1 MPSTHEKSK
10 LIIESLTK
18 TIDKHVNDLKK
29 IRTKKMKSTK
39 DTEDFK
45 IFYDNFLNE
54 MAEKT
59 HEVITLWENT
69 SITELQDVTP
79 SQYFDSLESLDDI
92 LELLTLIE
100 GNENILLPK
109 SLGERIKKLHDSIT
123 DELIS
128 KLQSIQLDESKN
140 FTPSQRAIIRIAGI
154 TGPTKYLPVLEGL
167 ICQLDE
173 EKSDEDT
180 YKLLMGTVKLIGEQ
194 ALESLMQLAVNNI
207 QNKKL
212 YISLLITIAD
222 IASKSRPEQVYKFLK
237 DRFRKSEEKL
247 PETAALSVFG
257 DGRAIPAMR
266 GYVEQNLE
274 SLSYNSYMYIRHSI
288 IELGGDTSDLDE
300 YFMDYDNPYE
310 EED

>member
-1 MPSTHEKSK
+1 MPSTHEKSE

-18 TIDKHVNDLKK
+18 TIDKHMNDLKK
-29 IRTKKMKSTK
+29 IHTKKLKSTK
-39 DTEDFK
+39 DAEDFK

-54 MAEKT
+54 AAEKT
-59 HEVITLWENT
+59 HEAMTAWENT
-69 SITELQDVTP
+69 SLTELQDLTP

-100 GNENILLPK
+100 ENENLMIPAN
-109 SLGERIKKLHDSIT
+109 LGERIKKLHDSIT
-123 DELIS
+123 DELIT

-140 FTPSQRAIIRIAGI
+140 FTPSQKAIIRIVGIAGS
-154 TGPTKYLPVLEGL
+154 TKYLPVLEGF

-180 YKLLMGTVKLIGEQ
+180 YKLLMDAVKLMGEQ
-194 ALESLMQLAVNNI
+194 ALESLMQLAVNNT

-288 IELGGDTSDLDE
+288 IELGGDTSDLDG
-300 YFMDYDNPYE
+300 YFMDYEGLDE
-310 EED
+310 E